1 MSRFDPLMYSRI
13 KTSLPERYDSVRSF
27 WESAPRAR
35 VVHHR
40 LNGTAGARKAAV
52 ARRATACSAVAVSA
66 PGDERFR
73 LEAVEV
79 VRNGRLV
86 LGPVTLSI
94 AARGPVVVAGP
105 SGAGKSSLLRLL
117 NRLDAPSAGSVC
129 YRGEDLSYADPAAHR
144 RRVAMVFQ
152 RPVVLPGT
160 IADNL
165 READRSLSDAQV
177 AAALDRVGLDPSLSD
192 RDARDLSGGEAQ
204 RMCLARS
211 LATDPEVVL
220 FDEPTSSLDPASAL
234 RIERL
239 AASLEEDG
247 ITTIWV
253 THDLDQMR
261 RLAAQ
266 VVVVIDGRIAQS
278 GSAATVLTDPCLAVS
293 RFMAGEA

>member
-1 MSRFDPLMYSRI
+1 M
-13 KTSLPERYDSVRSF
+13 
-27 WESAPRAR
+27 SAPD
-35 VVHHR
+35 
-40 LNGTAGARKAAV
+40 
-52 ARRATACSAVAVSA
+52 
-66 PGDERFR
+66 DELFR
-73 LEAVEV
+73 LDGIEV

-94 AARGPVVVAGP
+94 ASRGPVVVAGP

-117 NRLDAPSAGSVC
+117 NRLDAPSSGSVS
-129 YRGEDLSYADPAAHR
+129 YRGEDLSHIDPIAHR

-165 READRSLSDAQV
+165 RGADPWLDDAQV
-177 AAALDRVGLDPSLSD
+177 AATLDRVGLDPALTN

-211 LATDPEVVL
+211 LATEPEVVL

-239 AASLEEDG
+239 ATSLDDHG
-247 ITTIWV
+247 ITAIWV

-278 GSAATVLTDPCLAVS
+278 GPTVEVLTDPRLAVA
-293 RFMAGEA
+293 RFLDGGA

>member
-1 MSRFDPLMYSRI
+1 MHP
-13 KTSLPERYDSVRSF
+13 PE
-27 WESAPRAR
+27 
-35 VVHHR
+35 
-40 LNGTAGARKAAV
+40 
-52 ARRATACSAVAVSA
+52 
-66 PGDERFR
+66 DERFR
-73 LEAVEV
+73 LEGVEV
-79 VRNGRLV
+79 ERNGRRV

-94 AARGPVVVAGP
+94 PGRGPVVVAGP

-117 NRLDAPSAGSVC
+117 NRLDAPSAGSVA
-129 YRGEDLSYADPAAHR
+129 YRGEDVSQTDPTDHR

-165 READRSLSDAQV
+165 REAEPLLDDAQV
-177 AAALDRVGLDPSLSD
+177 VAALDRVGLDPALVD
-192 RDARDLSGGEAQ
+192 RNARDLSGGEAQ

-211 LATDPEVVL
+211 LMTKPEVVL

-234 RIERL
+234 RIEKL
-239 AASLEEDG
+239 AASLDDQG
-247 ITTIWV
+247 ITAIWV

-278 GSAATVLTDPCLAVS
+278 GPATEVLTDPCPAVAT
-293 RFMAGEA
+293 FLDGGA